1 MKIRQREISE
11 KLKKME
17 IFTICG
23 NRKYNVDKLLF
34 PLICKINATTVIN
47 QKASLVK
54 DKLV

>member
-1 MKIRQREISE
+1 MKIWQREISE

-17 IFTICG
+17 RFTFCG

-34 PLICKINATTVIN
+34 PLICKINVTILIN

-54 DKLV
+54 NKLV

>member
-1 MKIRQREISE
+1 MKIWQREISE

-17 IFTICG
+17 RFTFCG

-34 PLICKINATTVIN
+34 PLICKINATTLIN

-54 DKLV
+54 NKLV

>member
-1 MKIRQREISE
+1 MKIWQREISE

-17 IFTICG
+17 RFTFSG

-34 PLICKINATTVIN
+34 PLICKINATTLIN

-54 DKLV
+54 NKLV